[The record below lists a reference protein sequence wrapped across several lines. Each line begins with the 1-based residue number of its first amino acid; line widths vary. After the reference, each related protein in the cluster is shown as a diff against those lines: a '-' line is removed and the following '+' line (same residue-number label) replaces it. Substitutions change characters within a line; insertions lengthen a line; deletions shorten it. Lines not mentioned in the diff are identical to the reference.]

1 MVSNIFVILI
11 SIIFICCALSLGYAF
26 GKISSTNNTVKDS
39 KTESHCGFTTTN
51 NTVKESKTNSRYGFT
66 PEELERMPIWDIV
79 RYTHNDEYDCVWS
92 SMHTKRDADKRCKA
106 LNEDYH
112 KYYGKYVV
120 ERNSCI

>member
-11 SIIFICCALSLGYAF
+11 SIIFICCALSLGYVF
-26 GKISSTNNTVKDS
+26 GKISSTNNTVK
-39 KTESHCGFTTTN
+39 
-51 NTVKESKTNSRYGFT
+51 ESKTNSHCGLT
-66 PEELERMPIWDIV
+66 LDELERMAIWDIV
-79 RYTHNDEYDCVWS
+79 RYKANGEYDCVWS

>member
-1 MVSNIFVILI
+1 MVCNILIILI

-26 GKISSTNNTVKDS
+26 GKISSTNNTVK
-39 KTESHCGFTTTN
+39 
-51 NTVKESKTNSRYGFT
+51 ESKTNSHCGFT

-79 RYTHNDEYDCVWS
+79 RYTHNGEYDCVWS
-92 SMHTKRDADKRCKA
+92 SGHSKRDADKSCKE